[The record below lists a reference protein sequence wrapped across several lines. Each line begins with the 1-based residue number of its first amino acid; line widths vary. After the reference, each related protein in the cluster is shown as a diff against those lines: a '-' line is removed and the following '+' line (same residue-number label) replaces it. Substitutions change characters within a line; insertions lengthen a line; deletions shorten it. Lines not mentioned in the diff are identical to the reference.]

1 MEIKTPETMAPAL
14 PWIPKLQRR
23 RNYILFIEDITV
35 SFDGFKALDNLTL
48 YISEGELRCLIGPNG
63 AGKTTMMDVITGHTR
78 PDSGE
83 VWFTEKINLLDKDEV
98 AVAQAGICRKFQKPS
113 VFEHLSVYHN
123 LELAL
128 KGRKTVRDTFMA
140 RLSSEDSGFLDATL
154 ALIGLK
160 ERARLLAG
168 SLSHGQKQ
176 WLEIGMLLA
185 QKPLIL
191 LLDEPVAGMTPQEIE
206 RTAQLLLTLEGG
218 HTIILVE
225 HDMAFVRSLARK
237 VTVLHQGSVL
247 AEGSMDEISRNP
259 EVITAYLGGDLC

>member
-1 MEIKTPETMAPAL
+1 MEAETRETRTPAL

-23 RNYILFIEDITV
+23 RNYILFIEDVTV
-35 SFDGFKALDNLTL
+35 SFDGFKALNNLTL

-63 AGKTTMMDVITGHTR
+63 AGKTTLMDVITGHTR

-113 VFEHLSVYHN
+113 VFERLSVYHN

-128 KGRKTVRDTFMA
+128 KARKTVRSTFMA
-140 RLSSEDSGFLDATL
+140 RQSAQDAEFLEDALK
-154 ALIGLK
+154 LIGLQ
-160 ERARLLAG
+160 EQVRLPAG

-176 WLEIGMLLA
+176 WLEIGMLLV

-206 RTAQLLLTLEGG
+206 RTAQLLLDLEGG

-237 VTVLHQGSVL
+237 VSVLHQGAVL
-247 AEGSMDEISRNP
+247 AEGNMDEISNNP
-259 EVITAYLGGDLC
+259 EVITAYLGGELC